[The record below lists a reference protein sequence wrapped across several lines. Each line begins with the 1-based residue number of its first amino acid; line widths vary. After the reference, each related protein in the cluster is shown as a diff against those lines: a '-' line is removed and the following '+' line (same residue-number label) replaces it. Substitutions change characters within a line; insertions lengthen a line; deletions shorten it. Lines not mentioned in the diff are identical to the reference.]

1 MCSTTREASAALIA
15 ALSVFA
21 LSGCIAVEPIIG
33 PTPTIALRTATST
46 PTPEPTVAAPVPTS
60 VVISA
65 ASITVLDETSTV
77 IIDIP
82 FTTNGTTAGNQL
94 AEALGATAEV
104 RSYDGDICY
113 PAGSSFIWDN
123 LVILTSG
130 SAEIAAGQVF
140 EVQATGARTNG
151 AIAVY
156 GPHSLQVGASLAAVN
171 AAVPGAVS
179 EFVEEGLGSVGLE
192 AYSDARG
199 YLVGAR
205 GAIFEGALHSIT
217 SPITIIPTC

>member
-1 MCSTTREASAALIA
+1 MTRFSSATALA
-15 ALSVFA
+15 ALSVFV
-21 LSGCIAVEPIIG
+21 LSGCVGVDPIVG
-33 PTPTIALRTATST
+33 STPTIAPRTATST
-46 PTPEPTVAAPVPTS
+46 PTPEPTVAEPVPTS

-65 ASITVLDETSTV
+65 ASITVLDETSSV

-94 AEALGATAEV
+94 AEALGATPEV
-104 RSYDGDICY
+104 RTFDGDICF
-113 PAGSSFIWDN
+113 PAGSSFVWDN

-130 SAEIAAGQVF
+130 SAEIAAGQLF
-140 EVQATGARTNG
+140 EVQASGARTNG
-151 AIAVY
+151 GIEVY

-179 EFVEEGLGSVGLE
+179 EFIREGEGSVGLE

-199 YLVGAR
+199 YIVGVR
-205 GAIFEGALHSIT
+205 GGIFEGALHSFT